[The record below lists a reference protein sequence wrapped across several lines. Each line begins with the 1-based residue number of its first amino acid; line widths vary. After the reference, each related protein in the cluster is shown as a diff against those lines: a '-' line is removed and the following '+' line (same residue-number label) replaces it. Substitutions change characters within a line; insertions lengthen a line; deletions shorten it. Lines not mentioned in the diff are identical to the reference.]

1 MKTEIT
7 KLLGITYPILQGGMA
22 WVAEYHLAAAVSE
35 AGGFGIIGAAS
46 APPEAVREQIRK
58 VKERTDR
65 PFGVNVMLMN
75 PNAPEVAR
83 VVVEEGVTAV
93 TTGAG
98 NPAAYIGMWKEAG
111 IKVIPVVASVAMA
124 RMMEKAGADA
134 VVAEGAESGGHI
146 GAATT
151 MTLVPQVADAVNI
164 PVIAAGGIGDG
175 RGFAAAM
182 MLGASG
188 VQMGTCFIVA
198 NESIVHA
205 NYKERVIKA
214 KDIDS
219 EVTGRSTGHPIR
231 VLRNKMTREYL
242 KMEAEGVSL
251 EELEVLTLGSLRKAV
266 MDGDVVNGSLMAGQ
280 IAGLV
285 KKEQSC
291 KEIIEEIAILHW
303 YPHVSTGSHTHT
315 FMVMVM

>member
-22 WVAEYHLAAAVSE
+22 WVAEYHLAAAVSK

-46 APPEAVREQIRK
+46 APPEVVREQIRK
-58 VKERTDR
+58 VKELTDR

-75 PNAPEVAR
+75 PNAPEVAK
-83 VVVEEGVTAV
+83 VVVEEGGAAV

-111 IKVIPVVASVAMA
+111 IKVVPVVASVAMA

-146 GAATT
+146 GSATT

-175 RGFAAAM
+175 GGFAAAM
-182 MLGASG
+182 MLGASA
-188 VQMGTCFIVA
+188 VQMGTRFIVA
-198 NESIVHA
+198 DESIVHA

-242 KMEAEGVSL
+242 KMEAQGVSL

-266 MDGDVVNGSLMAGQ
+266 MEGDVVNGSLMAGQ

-285 KKEQSC
+285 KKEQTC
-291 KEIIEEIAILHW
+291 KEIIEEIMQEADALLH
-303 YPHVSTGSHTHT
+303 VKQ
-315 FMVMVM
+315 